1 MTKTR
6 IIAAVLTAIF
16 LFSTVGAVTAY
27 AKGGDYEPEQSGA
40 PIEEPY
46 TPPPVIPEVEE
57 APPERNPLTPDGTGT
72 VVDNITNENGIEF
85 FTITSAAGNV
95 FFLVIDRQRNS
106 ENVYFLNAVTER
118 DLMALAEESGDD
130 YWVISNAPPPII
142 PGDTQPAPEI
152 EPEPEPIPEPEPES
166 GGGAG
171 MVILLIILALG
182 GGAAGYYFKI
192 LRQKQQQAD
201 MGDHDFDYEDDYT
214 DEVDPYNED
223 EDDTPPWEVEDESH
237 KDSEE

>member
-1 MTKTR
+1 
-6 IIAAVLTAIF
+6 VLTAVF
-16 LFSTVGAVTAY
+16 LFSTVGTVTAY
-27 AKGGDYEPEQSGA
+27 AKGGDYEPEHV
-40 PIEEPY
+40 PIEAEY
-46 TPPPVIPEVEE
+46 TPSPVIPKVEK

-130 YWVISNAPPPII
+130 YWIVSNAPPPII
-142 PGDTQPAPEI
+142 PGTPTTPEPEI
-152 EPEPEPIPEPEPES
+152 EPEPTPQPEPES
-166 GGGAG
+166 GGGGG
-171 MVILLIILALG
+171 MVILLIILALS
-182 GGAAGYYFKI
+182 GGAAGYYFKV
-192 LRQKQQQAD
+192 LRPKQQQAD
-201 MGDHDFDYEDDYT
+201 MGDDDFDYEDDYT

-223 EDDTPPWEVEDESH
+223 EDDTPPWEVEAD

>member
-6 IIAAVLTAIF
+6 IIAAVLTAVF
-16 LFSTVGAVTAY
+16 LFSTVGAVTTY
-27 AKGGDYEPEQSGA
+27 AKGGDYEPEHV
-40 PIEEPY
+40 PIEAEY
-46 TPPPVIPEVEE
+46 TPPPVIPIAEE

-95 FFLVIDRQRNS
+95 FFLVIDRQRDN

-130 YWVISNAPPPII
+130 YWVISSTPPPII
-142 PGDTQPAPEI
+142 PGTPTTPEPELEA
-152 EPEPEPIPEPEPES
+152 EPEPTSQPEPES
-166 GGGAG
+166 GGGGG

-182 GGAAGYYFKI
+182 GGAAGYYFKV
-192 LRQKQQQAD
+192 LRPKQQHAD
-201 MGDHDFDYEDDYT
+201 MGEDDFDYEEDYT
-214 DEVDPYNED
+214 DEADPYNED
-223 EDDTPPWEVEDESH
+223 DDDTPPWEVEAD
-237 KDSEE
+237 KDSKE

>member
-6 IIAAVLTAIF
+6 IIAAVLTATF

-27 AKGGDYEPEQSGA
+27 AKGGDYEPEYI
-40 PIEEPY
+40 PIEAEY

-142 PGDTQPAPEI
+142 PGTPTTPEPEI
-152 EPEPEPIPEPEPES
+152 EAEPEPIPAPEPES
-166 GGGAG
+166 GGGGG

-182 GGAAGYYFKI
+182 GGAAGYYFKV
-192 LRQKQQQAD
+192 LRPKQQQAD
-201 MGDHDFDYEDDYT
+201 MGDDDFDYEDDYT
-214 DEVDPYNED
+214 DEADPYNED
-223 EDDTPPWEVEDESH
+223 DIPPWEVEAD
-237 KDSEE
+237 KDSKE

>member
-1 MTKTR
+1 MQAISKPIPKAKTR
-6 IIAAVLTAIF
+6 IIASVLTAVF

-27 AKGGDYEPEQSGA
+27 AKGGDYEPEHV
-40 PIEEPY
+40 PIEAEY
-46 TPPPVIPEVEE
+46 

-142 PGDTQPAPEI
+142 PGTPTTPEPEI
-152 EPEPEPIPEPEPES
+152 EAEPEPTPAPEPES
-166 GGGAG
+166 GGGGG

-182 GGAAGYYFKI
+182 GGAAGYYFKV
-192 LRQKQQQAD
+192 LRPKQQQAD
-201 MGDHDFDYEDDYT
+201 MGDDDFDYEDDYA
-214 DEVDPYNED
+214 DEADPYNED

-237 KDSEE
+237 KDNEE